1 MDFYLVVYILLS
13 IVIGVSLYAFLYNRG
28 QNIGAMIVFV
38 LLIAVFAFFG
48 LRWFKGGKLKGSVAD
63 PSGNW
68 PPIVN
73 VCPDFMASVK
83 VPSTATQNA
92 GDIMCQDINDVY
104 NLGSETSGLYTSF
117 TDAAGQTKYGFKIF
131 DKDPVAEADKY
142 PLQKALKDNTL
153 TNAQRKVLR
162 WEGVY
167 DGRATNAS
175 RAPAVA

>member
-13 IVIGVSLYAFLYNRG
+13 IVIGVSLYAFLYNQG

-48 LRWFKGGKLKGSVAD
+48 LRWFKNGKLKGSVVD

-83 VPSTATQNA
+83 VTTTDPNNS
-92 GDIMCQDINDVY
+92 GDIMCQDVNNIY
-104 NLGSETSGLYTSF
+104 NLGNTPSGPYTSF
-117 TDAAGQTKYGFKIF
+117 VDAAGQTKYGFKIF
-131 DKDPVAEADKY
+131 DAGTGVTEKY
-142 PLQKALKDNTL
+142 PLQKAMKDSTVTEN
-153 TNAQRKVLR
+153 QRKVLR

-167 DGRATNAS
+167 DGRVVNS
-175 RAPAVA
+175 NRAPTVA